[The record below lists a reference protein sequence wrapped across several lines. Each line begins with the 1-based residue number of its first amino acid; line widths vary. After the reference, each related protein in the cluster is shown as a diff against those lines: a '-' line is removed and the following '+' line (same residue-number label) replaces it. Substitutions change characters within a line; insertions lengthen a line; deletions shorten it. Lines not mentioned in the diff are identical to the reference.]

1 MLKVEKGTQIYNS
14 VLLFQEN
21 KFFSQHILKMII
33 INKLEK
39 RIDAFLWRIKQD
51 LKNQLKNKAKKFM
64 SGKISVS
71 SKNEK
76 KNNIFHFLLYWKN
89 II

>member
-1 MLKVEKGTQIYNS
+1 MHFCGEF
-14 VLLFQEN
+14 LL
-21 KFFSQHILKMII
+21 
-33 INKLEK
+33 
-39 RIDAFLWRIKQD
+39 D

-64 SGKISVS
+64 FGKISVG